1 MTTTTLYI
9 GSGSSFSWRAWLALE
24 HKQIPHEIKV
34 LSFEKEETRTPEF
47 AKLNP
52 RQKLPVL
59 VDNNFVLYE
68 SQAIV
73 DYLDSKYPTAGHG
86 LLFPKDIHKAAIAK
100 RLIYEMDCY
109 LTPIMS
115 AFVTQILLKKD
126 VARDPDFIDMTKDKF
141 LNEINYYAKHIQK
154 PFFMGEKSA
163 VDYALY
169 PIIALALR
177 FEKHYPLNLKE
188 AFPKEINDWMLQ
200 MEVLPFYQ
208 KTYPPHWKNS

>member
-1 MTTTTLYI
+1 MTTTLYV
-9 GSGSSFSWRAWLALE
+9 GSGSSFSWRAWFALE

-34 LSFEKEETRTPEF
+34 LSFEKQETQTPEF
-47 AKLNP
+47 TKLNP

-59 VDNNFVLYE
+59 VDNGFVLYE

-73 DYLDSKYPTAGHG
+73 EYLESKYPTSGHG
-86 LLFPKDIHKAAIAK
+86 ALFPKQLEKAAIA
-100 RLIYEMDCY
+100 RRIIYEMDCY

-115 AFVTQILLKKD
+115 TFVTHILLKKE
-126 VARDPDFIDMTKDKF
+126 VARDRNFIEMIKDKF
-141 LNEINYYAKHIQK
+141 LNELNYFAKHIQK

-169 PIIALALR
+169 PTIALALR
-177 FEKHYPLNLKE
+177 FENHYPLNLKE
-188 AFPKEINDWMLQ
+188 SLPQEIKDWMLQ